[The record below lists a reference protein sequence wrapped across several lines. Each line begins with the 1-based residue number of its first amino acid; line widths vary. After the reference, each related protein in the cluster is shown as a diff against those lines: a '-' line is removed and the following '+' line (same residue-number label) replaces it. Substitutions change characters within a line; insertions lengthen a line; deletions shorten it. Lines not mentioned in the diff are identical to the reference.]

1 MFCQILPYGS
11 KMSQIKK
18 IKRIKLDIMICLYI
32 FLIWPILEARAEL
45 GKIFIFWGWIE
56 VKKNCFSN
64 FSTFIRNTDVSQC
77 ESGFITYMKEAYF
90 SEFYEGNAICKSYL
104 AWKEVISIDSQ
115 WPEFQKKFQ
124 KITVS
129 PFNLWDIQWLK
140 NKKFSYK

>member
-1 MFCQILPYGS
+1 MRLF
-11 KMSQIKK
+11 
-18 IKRIKLDIMICLYI
+18 I
-32 FLIWPILEARAEL
+32 FIWRILEARAEL
-45 GKIFIFWGWIE
+45 GKNFIFGGELKVRKIA
-56 VKKNCFSN
+56 FSN
-64 FSTFIRNTDVSQC
+64 LSTFISNTDVSQC
-77 ESGFITYMKEAYF
+77 ESGFITNLKEASF
-90 SEFYEGNAICKSYL
+90 SEFYKGSAICKGYL